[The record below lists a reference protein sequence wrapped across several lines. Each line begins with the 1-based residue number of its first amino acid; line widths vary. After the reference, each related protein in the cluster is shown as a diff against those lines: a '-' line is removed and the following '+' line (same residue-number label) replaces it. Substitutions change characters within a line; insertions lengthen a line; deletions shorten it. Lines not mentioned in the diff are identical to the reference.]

1 MKDLLSKYRIKSGFY
16 KLKQEIKKITRIHR
30 SISLKTAKYIGILVT
45 VKNQTELNEVA
56 KMAADLKKANK
67 NVRLLAFTSDHNLKS
82 PESTYIQL
90 ISMEDVNWNFIPK
103 KEKIIN
109 FVNNEFDILIN
120 LCTEVCFPLV
130 YVTALSKSFFKVGA
144 YHKKNSA
151 IYDFMLATE
160 QQSISGF
167 SKELKYYLDKI
178 K

>member
-30 SISLKTAKYIGILVT
+30 SVSFKTAKHIGIVVT
-45 VKNQTELNEVA
+45 VKNQNELDEVT
-56 KMAADLKKANK
+56 KMATDLQKAQK
-67 NVRLLAFTSDHNLKS
+67 SVRLLAFTADQHLKS
-82 PESTYIQL
+82 PEGNCVQL
-90 ISMEDVNWNFIPK
+90 ISVEDVDWSFIPK

-120 LCTEVCFPLV
+120 LCTEICFPLV
-130 YVTALSKSFFKVGA
+130 YVTAVSKSFFKVGA

-151 IYDFMLATE
+151 IFDFMVATE
-160 QQSISGF
+160 QHTISGF
-167 SKELKYYLDKI
+167 SRELKYYLDKI